1 MTYPKWQYFYHQTI
15 HTNQKVLESLNSPTT
30 ARGIALVTSKGLRQL
45 NKKSKLTTLYTT
57 KKEKQMNKTI
67 N

>member
-1 MTYPKWQYFYHQTI
+1 
-15 HTNQKVLESLNSPTT
+15 VLEGLNSPTT
-30 ARGIALVTSKGLRQL
+30 ATGMALVTSKSWRQL

-57 KKEKQMNKTI
+57 KKEKQMNKRI

>member
-1 MTYPKWQYFYHQTI
+1 
-15 HTNQKVLESLNSPTT
+15 VLESLNSPTT

-57 KKEKQMNKTI
+57 KKKKKKKMNKTI